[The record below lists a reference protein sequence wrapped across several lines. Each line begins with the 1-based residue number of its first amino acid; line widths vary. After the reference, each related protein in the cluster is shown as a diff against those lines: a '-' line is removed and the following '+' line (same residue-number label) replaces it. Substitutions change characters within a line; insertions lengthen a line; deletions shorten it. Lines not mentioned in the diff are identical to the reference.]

1 MKQVDLNST
10 TSGFQNQRGILEKT
24 ESIKE
29 LGIQFKGKRNIIKPE
44 FIEMLAEKKKQDI
57 RKQQEA
63 ELKQRLDEM
72 VRQE

>member
-63 ELKQRLDEM
+63 ELKQQLDEM
-72 VRQE
+72 IRQE